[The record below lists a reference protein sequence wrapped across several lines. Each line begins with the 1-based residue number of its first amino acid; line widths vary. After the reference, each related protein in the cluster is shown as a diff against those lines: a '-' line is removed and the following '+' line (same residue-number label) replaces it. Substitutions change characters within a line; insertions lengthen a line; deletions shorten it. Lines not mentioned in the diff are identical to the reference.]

1 MRVFAEIVGGIA
13 LLGVI
18 AFVIIV
24 VRSWPIEATLKATT
38 SARAISIAAGFSFAG
53 LSASAAAIL
62 DGPGVLAVHLR
73 ARQLWRKPIPH
84 VSVEAALAWIDAQLS
99 KPKETTRSRSSRL
112 VDWLLARTDK
122 SALPDLG
129 LRVLG
134 DLREVSLRGHVTCG
148 FADPALTGKTA
159 AVLYPLAGVL
169 APLGELDVDFDW
181 SGANRLDA
189 DVEVSCRV
197 VPMRAIF
204 ESLRFA
210 RHHVHP
216 LHT

>member
-1 MRVFAEIVGGIA
+1 MRVFGEIVGGIA
-13 LLGVI
+13 LLGMI

-24 VRSWPIEATLKATT
+24 VRSWPIEATLKSTT
-38 SARAISIAAGFSFAG
+38 SARVISVAAGLSFAG
-53 LSASAAAIL
+53 ISASAAAIL
-62 DGPGVLAVHLR
+62 DGPGVIAVHLR
-73 ARQLWRKPIPH
+73 ARQLWKKQISH
-84 VSVEAALAWIDAQLS
+84 VSIEAALAWIEAQLS
-99 KPKETTRSRSSRL
+99 KPAEAPGRLSRFK
-112 VDWLLARTDK
+112 DWLLARTDK

-134 DLREVSLRGHVTCG
+134 DLREVSLQGRVTCG
-148 FADPALTGKTA
+148 FEDPSLTGKAA
-159 AVLYPLAGVL
+159 AVLYPLAGVIS
-169 APLGELDVDFDW
+169 PLGRLDVDFDW

-189 DVEVSCRV
+189 DIEFSCRV
-197 VPMRAIF
+197 VPMRAIR